1 MQYHVKSLQIAYI
14 SEIMID
20 YRRGKPP
27 VEFIFMSN
35 REDFHRP
42 VVSVL
47 RSIFWMP
54 GCFMGNIFSVLL

>member
-27 VEFIFMSN
+27 VAFIFMSN

-47 RSIFWMP
+47 CSIF
-54 GCFMGNIFSVLL
+54 